1 MYAESVHD
9 TENIWLNVISVVG
22 KLNIESKQR
31 LEWMRKVRDAVQP
44 DRQFQQNNYMD
55 GSVHHNVSLFADTTF
70 VGFDFHVALPFRF
83 RFHYSPTEVKG
94 MIMQTE
100 FYDCSVLNF
109 FI

>member
-44 DRQFQQNNYMD
+44 DR
-55 GSVHHNVSLFADTTF
+55 
-70 VGFDFHVALPFRF
+70 
-83 RFHYSPTEVKG
+83 
-94 MIMQTE
+94 
-100 FYDCSVLNF
+100 
-109 FI
+109 